1 MVFQGLGISSTL
13 CSRKYERTPVDDM
26 FINPRGGGGG
36 KITSPCRFC
45 LSNSETLKAVTL
57 AFCNI
62 Q

>member
-36 KITSPCRFC
+36 VKLPPPAGFA
-45 LSNSETLKAVTL
+45 LVT
-57 AFCNI
+57 
-62 Q
+62 QKR